1 MRNIETQEDGEAER
15 KMRREK
21 DKEKERRRWKTRRK
35 WRRREKE
42 REDAVREEGLLG
54 EGEGC
59 SEDAIIRFDHRHSE
73 IHAKYIGT

>member
-21 DKEKERRRWKTRRK
+21 DKETERRRKGSGEGGRK
-35 WRRREKE
+35 ES
-42 REDAVREEGLLG
+42 EDAVREEGLLG